1 MFLSIKCIG
10 NGSKSQDNEYGIQ
23 KHQFG
28 QYVGMNQF
36 PVGKNDQSKEYV
48 K

>member
-10 NGSKSQDNEYGIQ
+10 NGSKNQNDEYGMQI
-23 KHQFG
+23 HQLG

-36 PVGKNDQSKEYV
+36 PVGKNDQSKV
-48 K
+48 CGK

>member
-10 NGSKSQDNEYGIQ
+10 NGSKSQNNEYGIQ

-28 QYVGMNQF
+28 QYVGMNQQKKK
-36 PVGKNDQSKEYV
+36 KNDQSKEYG